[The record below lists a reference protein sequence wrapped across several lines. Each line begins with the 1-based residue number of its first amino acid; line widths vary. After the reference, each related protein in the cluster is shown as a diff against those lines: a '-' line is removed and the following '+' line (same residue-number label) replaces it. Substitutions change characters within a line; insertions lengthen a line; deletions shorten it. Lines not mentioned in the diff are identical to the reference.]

1 MQQFQTGLKSAVI
14 YIRKHVCKQLKP
26 NHDFYSHMP
35 KREKKKKK
43 KKERK
48 KKLGKITKKKK
59 KKEKEKKKK
68 RTTNILKNRTI
79 LYKSLV
85 LVEGCANSC
94 TDRGLDCRSNML
106 VLGCT
111 SDSFLH
117 SLVDSLARSTVV
129 SVDLHKELLLLNNSI
144 WSAKK
149 STFKNLLH
157 LSRPNHF
164 YACCRNEVHRTVSG
178 TYGHSRDRAIC
189 PTVPFWRVS
198 LERFHCNL
206 YSSNRPLTVDFVLTT
221 TTL

>member
-1 MQQFQTGLKSAVI
+1 
-14 YIRKHVCKQLKP
+14 
-26 NHDFYSHMP
+26 MP
-35 KREKKKKK
+35 KRKGKK

-48 KKLGKITKKKK
+48 KKAGKNHKKKKK
-59 KKEKEKKKK
+59 KKEKEKK
-68 RTTNILKNRTI
+68 RTTNILNNRTI

-157 LSRPNHF
+157 L
-164 YACCRNEVHRTVSG
+164 V
-178 TYGHSRDRAIC
+178 C
-189 PTVPFWRVS
+189 PTISMRVVEIKCIVQSVEPMDILGIEQFVP
-198 LERFHCNL
+198 C
-206 YSSNRPLTVDFVLTT
+206 
-221 TTL
+221 